1 MSITVWAA
9 PAFRLK
15 SRHVLR
21 FLTESRSPIRAVEVR
36 LFSSDTLYSRTP
48 AGWRRWESVGDL
60 AKTAEDISKYIGDS
74 GSPLATIIWES
85 VGDLAKT
92 AEDISKYIGDS
103 GSPLATII
111 TDELTRPPS

>member
-1 MSITVWAA
+1 MTTTVWAT

-15 SRHVLR
+15 SRHVLQS
-21 FLTESRSPIRAVEVR
+21 SRRRGHLILAVEVR

-48 AGWRRWESVGDL
+48 VESRRWERVGDL
-60 AKTAEDISKYIGDS
+60 AKI
-74 GSPLATIIWES
+74 
-85 VGDLAKT
+85 

-111 TDELTRPPS
+111 TDEVTSLPS